1 MKLTLC
7 KQQIDDA
14 TTHAQE
20 KRKRKWWTKVHYEY
34 ELLRGWW
41 AVCSVQLEQWYKN
54 LLRCNRLRIIKLTI
68 SLECFLPTHWYSI
81 YICISI
87 TYFVFSLIYEFT
99 LQQLCNSTQSELETE
114 GLMQFIS
121 TLFNHRNATA
131 MSHLNFLKHS
141 WVANYDLPQSTMG
154 TTVTLHNRRDLFF
167 SYVSCPL
174 PYSTEW
180 KAGISNGRE
189 HNTCIYYPEALN
201 NDPKLH

>member
-1 MKLTLC
+1 MMQPHTHEKKEKGNDERKCIMSMNSYEDGGLFVQCSWSNDTR
-7 KQQIDDA
+7 ISWDA
-14 TTHAQE
+14 TG
-20 KRKRKWWTKVHYEY
+20 WG
-34 ELLRGWW
+34 LLNEP
-41 AVCSVQLEQWYKN
+41 SPF
-54 LLRCNRLRIIKLTI
+54 
-68 SLECFLPTHWYSI
+68 ECFLPTHWYSI
-81 YICISI
+81 CIWISI

-99 LQQLCNSTQSELETE
+99 LQQLCNSTQSDLETV
-114 GLMQFIS
+114 FNAVHR

-154 TTVTLHNRRDLFF
+154 TTVTLHNRGGLFF